1 MGKPLLIVPS
11 SQTVYF
17 KSNRKGLVEKVQL
30 GGKKKDVQVN
40 WINANIEQMLG
51 MFRLDVKPE
60 DGQRSNRTYDLVV
73 GADAKSDT
81 VMVIADAENTSV

>member
-1 MGKPLLIVPS
+1 MK
-11 SQTVYF
+11 
-17 KSNRKGLVEKVQL
+17 
-30 GGKKKDVQVN
+30 VN
-40 WINANIEQMLG
+40 WINVNIDKMLG

-81 VMVIADAENTSV
+81 VMVIVDAENTSV